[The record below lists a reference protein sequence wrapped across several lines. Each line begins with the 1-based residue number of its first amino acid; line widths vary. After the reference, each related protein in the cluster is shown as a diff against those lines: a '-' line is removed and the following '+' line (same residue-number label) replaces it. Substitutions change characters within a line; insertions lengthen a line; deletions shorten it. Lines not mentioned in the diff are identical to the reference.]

1 MINKTNEYLQS
12 IVRELSKLP
21 TEIEW
26 VEFKCNYEDCERIAK
41 YISGLSNAA
50 LLAGR
55 PCAYM
60 VWGILD
66 ETHEIVG
73 TQFDYRKA
81 KKGNE
86 ELEAWLARMINPKVN
101 FKFYNVDMWDD
112 TKVVLLEI
120 PCADSEPTKYGSV
133 GYIRVGTN
141 LKPLL
146 EYKEKERELWQAFN
160 NVAYELRNASEN
172 RSEDDVLMI
181 LDYPKYYEKQGLPIP
196 HNIEKI
202 FEDFLHDKFVRRNDA
217 GTWDVTNL
225 GTLMIG
231 KDLRKFEHLARKTVR
246 VIKYKGN
253 DRLTGIREKEFVTGY
268 AVSHEEIVEY
278 IMAIIPQEEVLEGT
292 IRKSKVAFPEIA
304 IRELLANIMIHQM
317 LNHRG
322 TNPMVEIFDNRIEFS
337 NAGAPLISIEHI
349 VDTVPVSRNENMAG
363 FMHRCGI
370 CEERGSGYDKII
382 RATSS
387 NELIAPKVINQD
399 GQFTKAV
406 LFAKIPFELTSKEDR
421 IRTCYMQACLAY
433 VEFETISNSD
443 VREIFGID
451 SKDSYKS
458 SRIIKDTIDAG
469 LIKAIDP
476 DTAPRYMKYIPFW
489 A

>member
-1 MINKTNEYLQS
+1 
-12 IVRELSKLP
+12 
-21 TEIEW
+21 
-26 VEFKCNYEDCERIAK
+26 
-41 YISGLSNAA
+41 
-50 LLAGR
+50 
-55 PCAYM
+55 
-60 VWGILD
+60 
-66 ETHEIVG
+66 
-73 TQFDYRKA
+73 
-81 KKGNE
+81 
-86 ELEAWLARMINPKVN
+86 
-101 FKFYNVDMWDD
+101 
-112 TKVVLLEI
+112 
-120 PCADSEPTKYGSV
+120 
-133 GYIRVGTN
+133 
-141 LKPLL
+141 
-146 EYKEKERELWQAFN
+146 
-160 NVAYELRNASEN
+160 
-172 RSEDDVLMI
+172 
-181 LDYPKYYEKQGLPIP
+181 
-196 HNIEKI
+196 
-202 FEDFLHDKFVRRNDA
+202 
-217 GTWDVTNL
+217 
-225 GTLMIG
+225 
-231 KDLRKFEHLARKTVR
+231 
-246 VIKYKGN
+246 
-253 DRLTGIREKEFVTGY
+253 
-268 AVSHEEIVEY
+268 
-278 IMAIIPQEEVLEGT
+278 
-292 IRKSKVAFPEIA
+292 
-304 IRELLANIMIHQM
+304 
-317 LNHRG
+317 
-322 TNPMVEIFDNRIEFS
+322 MVEIFDNRIEFS

-451 SKDSYKS
+451 SQDSYKS